1 MLTVKEIN
9 TCNNLHKI
17 PKSIHINKG
26 VCFDSRLLHA
36 LDAPDE
42 RDYKYDFDVYLPT
55 YGINLQRPY
64 VWEHCQQNEFILSIL
79 LEKPIDPV
87 IIVQHIN
94 DVNRRDV
101 NTVNYVIDGKQ
112 RLMTIQKFV
121 HNEFPIIVNHKEYYW
136 RDFDEEAQM
145 FFKSRVNY
153 LTGTVY
159 YSYEDTPVTDDM
171 KIILFN
177 FYNFAGTPQTEEH
190 KRRLQAFYNMG
201 RYENIDLE
209 H

>member
-1 MLTVKEIN
+1 MLTVKEIK
-9 TCNNLHKI
+9 TCNNIHKI
-17 PKSIHINKG
+17 PNRIHVNKG
-26 VCFDSRLLHA
+26 VCLDSRLLHA
-36 LDAPDE
+36 LDTPDE

-55 YGINLQRPY
+55 YEINLQRPY

-101 NTVNYVIDGKQ
+101 TTVNYVIDGKQ

-121 HNEFPIIVNHKEYYW
+121 HNEFPIIVRHKEYYW
-136 RDFDEEAQM
+136 RDFDEEARM

-153 LTGTVY
+153 ITGTVY
-159 YSYEDTPVTDDM
+159 YSYEDNLVTDDM

-190 KRRLQAFYNMG
+190 KNRLMAFYNMG
-201 RYENIDLE
+201 RYENIED
-209 H
+209 